1 MDQLV
6 SKRAYAKLRDW
17 PPSYVMR
24 LGQKGRLVMSGEL
37 VDVQATDKLLAETAD
52 PAWALSEEN
61 DQAASDKSPTFIQA
75 KTKREWHE
83 AQMAEIKHKKL
94 LGSRLDAEDVKRE
107 HFAIVR
113 TIRDTFLAIPDRAR
127 GSYAGPGREKRPT
140 RKGITLRRDQI
151 GPLII
156 ALRKALHGTD

>member
-1 MDQLV
+1 M
-6 SKRAYAKLRDW
+6 RD
-17 PPSYVMR
+17 
-24 LGQKGRLVMSGEL
+24 EL
-37 VDVQATDKLLAETAD
+37 VDVMATDKLLAETAN
-52 PAWALSEEN
+52 PAREN
-61 DQAASDKSPTFIQA
+61 AESAQGENKNPTFIQA

-83 AQMAEIKHKKL
+83 AQLAELKHKKL